1 MTRKYAPPPFLPP
14 DVRPGAYDRWLE
26 RKASMHASRD
36 RKRGYAGATRAAY
49 KERIHA
55 AVLASNGRDDY
66 TGEPLAW
73 HLIGTYD
80 NAESKTGRHQY
91 KFGFALLPTVDH
103 CDVTE
108 STMRFKICGW
118 RTNDAKHDL
127 PLGQFLDLCRKVL
140 EHAGHRVILSS

>member
-1 MTRKYAPPPFLPP
+1 LPESVP
-14 DVRPGAYDRWLE
+14 ADTYERWLQ
-26 RKASMHASRD
+26 RKAAIHARRD
-36 RKRGYAGATRAAY
+36 RKRGFPAATCGAY

-55 AVLASNGRDDY
+55 AVLASEGKDDY

-80 NAESKTGRHQY
+80 NAESKEGRHHY

-127 PLGQFLDLCRKVL
+127 PLGEFLDLCRKVL
-140 EHAGHRVILSS
+140 EHAGHRVILRS